1 MTRMV
6 WRAWVVVLGSVAL
19 ATSSACRPKPASVEE
34 LYTTRTLGRS
44 FLQRNQLP
52 EAEAEFKKLT
62 KLAPDD
68 PAGYA
73 DLGLTYLQAG
83 RYPDAETQLL
93 RARKLDPAST
103 EIGLVLAKL
112 YSLTQRPAD
121 ARATLERLGRD
132 TAGNAHVLYA
142 LAELDA
148 AQPDSASARRYEGRL
163 RAVLAVAPAN
173 LAVRLKLVDVL
184 ARRGAA
190 DSAVR
195 QLEEVRRIPPEPPRE
210 ARIYLD
216 SAIQLLRSGQLA
228 PARTVLDRVFR
239 LLELTAPYQAALDD
253 VRWTDGPIAGR
264 PILTYAPKD
273 FIHGARDRATTD
285 LARFADATSDAGFPT
300 AAPGVESGP
309 TALATGDIDGTGTDA
324 LFVSTWSPT
333 TRKSVA
339 HLYRVQGGFVQD
351 ATQRSG
357 ISLPQGA
364 AYATFVDYDNDGW
377 MDLFVIGTEGRGHL
391 FRNNGNGTFAEVTA
405 KAGVADVR
413 GARKALFVD
422 LDHDGD
428 LDLLLIGSGQ
438 RTVYR
443 NNLDGTFTEATA
455 AFGLSG
461 SSTND
466 AVIADFD
473 GDGRID
479 LLLTSDHGA
488 ALYHNGGAQRFS
500 DVTASS
506 GLAIPGGSTAAA
518 VGDYNNDGFLD
529 LFIASTKGGEAALW
543 LNNGNGTFTRDRRS
557 SAALQ
562 LLRAMTGATATFV
575 DYDNDGWLDLVVST
589 SAQRDKGAPGVF
601 LFRNDG
607 TGKFLDRSSLIPS
620 AVREGGASAIA
631 VTDIDDDGDE
641 DLVLVDDAGA
651 PRLLRNDGG
660 NSNLAV
666 NVVLKG
672 LGTGSGKN
680 NSFGI
685 GARVELRASE
695 IYQTR
700 VATARR
706 THFGLGSHLKADVL
720 RIEWPNGV
728 PQVVYFPGTDQTV
741 VERESLKGS
750 CAFAYTW
757 DGTRFRF
764 VTDAMWRSALGMPLG
779 LMGSTSAFAPA
790 GASQE
795 YLRIPGDA
803 LQPRNGRYL
812 LQLTEELWET
822 AYADE
827 VKLLTVDHPDSVDVF
842 VDERFVPPGPVKLRL
857 FQVAHREAPLSA
869 IDERGNNVLP
879 ALRESDDVFV
889 SNLTPTQYQ
898 GVVQPHDL
906 IMDLGATA
914 GQPDTY
920 LFLRGWIYPTDASI
934 NVALA
939 QQHAIK
945 LSAPSIEVRDASG
958 QWRTAIADIG
968 FPSGK
973 NKTMVIDLAG
983 RFPTADHHVR
993 LRTNMQIYWDQAF
1006 VAPARTNSP
1015 TTIATLSPV
1024 AADLHPRGFS
1034 REFRK
1039 GGRYGP
1045 YWFAYDEVTKESPW
1059 RPITGAFTRFGNVLP
1074 LLGAPDDQYIIMG
1087 PGDET
1092 TIQFDAT
1099 SAKSLPRGWKRD
1111 FLLYTDGWIKDSDLN
1126 TAFGTTVEP
1135 LPYHAARQYPFGPG
1149 DSYPTD
1155 PQHEG
1160 YLKQYDTRVVKG
1172 SVSRR

>member
-44 FLQRNQLP
+44 YLQRNQLP

-73 DLGLTYLQAG
+73 DLGLVYLQAG

-112 YSLTQRPAD
+112 YSLTQRPSD

-148 AQPDSASARRYEGRL
+148 AQPDSASSRRYEGRL

-285 LARFADATSDAGFPT
+285 LAKFADATSDAGFPT

-309 TALATGDIDGTGTDA
+309 TALATGDIDGNGTDA

-333 TRKSVA
+333 THKSVA

-377 MDLFVIGTEGRGHL
+377 MDLFAIGTEGRGHL

-405 KAGVADVR
+405 KAGVADVK

-443 NNLDGTFTEATA
+443 NNLDGTFTEATT
-455 AFGLSG
+455 AFGLAGG
-461 SSTND
+461 SATD

-500 DVTASS
+500 DVTATS
-506 GLAIPGGSTAAA
+506 GLAIPGG
-518 VGDYNNDGFLD
+518 
-529 LFIASTKGGEAALW
+529 
-543 LNNGNGTFTRDRRS
+543 
-557 SAALQ
+557 
-562 LLRAMTGATATFV
+562 
-575 DYDNDGWLDLVVST
+575 
-589 SAQRDKGAPGVF
+589 
-601 LFRNDG
+601 
-607 TGKFLDRSSLIPS
+607 
-620 AVREGGASAIA
+620 
-631 VTDIDDDGDE
+631 
-641 DLVLVDDAGA
+641 
-651 PRLLRNDGG
+651 
-660 NSNLAV
+660 
-666 NVVLKG
+666 
-672 LGTGSGKN
+672 
-680 NSFGI
+680 
-685 GARVELRASE
+685 
-695 IYQTR
+695 
-700 VATARR
+700 
-706 THFGLGSHLKADVL
+706 
-720 RIEWPNGV
+720 
-728 PQVVYFPGTDQTV
+728 
-741 VERESLKGS
+741 
-750 CAFAYTW
+750 
-757 DGTRFRF
+757 
-764 VTDAMWRSALGMPLG
+764 
-779 LMGSTSAFAPA
+779 
-790 GASQE
+790 
-795 YLRIPGDA
+795 
-803 LQPRNGRYL
+803 
-812 LQLTEELWET
+812 
-822 AYADE
+822 
-827 VKLLTVDHPDSVDVF
+827 
-842 VDERFVPPGPVKLRL
+842 
-857 FQVAHREAPLSA
+857 
-869 IDERGNNVLP
+869 
-879 ALRESDDVFV
+879 
-889 SNLTPTQYQ
+889 
-898 GVVQPHDL
+898 
-906 IMDLGATA
+906 
-914 GQPDTY
+914 
-920 LFLRGWIYPTDASI
+920 
-934 NVALA
+934 
-939 QQHAIK
+939 
-945 LSAPSIEVRDASG
+945 
-958 QWRTAIADIG
+958 
-968 FPSGK
+968 
-973 NKTMVIDLAG
+973 
-983 RFPTADHHVR
+983 
-993 LRTNMQIYWDQAF
+993 
-1006 VAPARTNSP
+1006 
-1015 TTIATLSPV
+1015 
-1024 AADLHPRGFS
+1024 
-1034 REFRK
+1034 
-1039 GGRYGP
+1039 
-1045 YWFAYDEVTKESPW
+1045 
-1059 RPITGAFTRFGNVLP
+1059 
-1074 LLGAPDDQYIIMG
+1074 
-1087 PGDET
+1087 
-1092 TIQFDAT
+1092 
-1099 SAKSLPRGWKRD
+1099 
-1111 FLLYTDGWIKDSDLN
+1111 
-1126 TAFGTTVEP
+1126 
-1135 LPYHAARQYPFGPG
+1135 
-1149 DSYPTD
+1149 
-1155 PQHEG
+1155 
-1160 YLKQYDTRVVKG
+1160 
-1172 SVSRR
+1172 